1 MFNPYPRCKS
11 ITHISLLHPLL
22 TEQVHSLQS
31 TVAWPG
37 YEGRGCLYGREAPG
51 KMFGRKPHPLIK
63 TRDWIIRI

>member
-37 YEGRGCLYGREAPG
+37 YEGRGCLG
-51 KMFGRKPHPLIK
+51 KCSAGSH
-63 TRDWIIRI
+63 TH